1 MNVRARNRRGFTL
14 IELLVVIAII
24 AVLIALLLPAV
35 QAAREAARRSQ
46 CVNNLKQIGLA
57 LHNYHQTNDTF
68 PPGGACTNQNPTGN
82 GCTGQWNSNSSLLMM
97 LPFLEQN
104 AIYNSFNQSIVPMGD
119 AGQNSTG
126 RRSQI
131 NSFLCPS
138 DGNAKNTSITN
149 DDGRLNSYLGSRGT
163 TAGANAN
170 NTSANGY
177 GSTTTGLFSDGAPY
191 GLRDCTDG
199 SSNTI
204 AFSEKLVG
212 TPGQN
217 TGSTPGY
224 RGNGVNGSS
233 PSNLVYNAQQS
244 ATQVVTDLNAC
255 NTSWFALTVGNNNLI
270 NNEGQNWS
278 VGAMAYTMF
287 NTIVPPN
294 STQYKWGSCRNGCG
308 GCSPDGSSYVN
319 ASSNHSGGVNALFA
333 DGSVKFLKNTIAQTV
348 YWGLGTRANGEV
360 VDASQY

>member
-1 MNVRARNRRGFTL
+1 MSRRDRRGFTL

-46 CVNNLKQIGLA
+46 CINNMKQIGLA
-57 LHNYHQTNDTF
+57 LHNYHQTNDSF
-68 PPGGACTNQNPTGN
+68 PPGGACTQNTTGN
-82 GCTGQWNSNSSLLMM
+82 GCSGQWNSNSSLAMM

-104 AIYNSFNQSIVPMGD
+104 AIYNSLNMQLVPMGEPG
-119 AGQNSTG
+119 GQNSTA

-149 DDGRLNSYLGSRGT
+149 DDGRLNSYLASMGT

-170 NTSANGY
+170 GNSAGGY
-177 GSTTTGLFSDGAPY
+177 PSTVNGLFAVGTTY
-191 GLRDCTDG
+191 GLRDASDG

-204 AFSEKLVG
+204 AFCEKLVG

-233 PSNLVYNAQQS
+233 PSNLVYDALKSQS
-244 ATQVVTDLNAC
+244 QVVTDLNTC
-255 NTSWFALTVGNNNLI
+255 NTSWFALTAGTNNLI
-270 NNEGQNWS
+270 NNTGQNWA
-278 VGAMAYTMF
+278 VGSPAYTMF

-294 STQYKWGSCRNGCG
+294 STQYKWGSCRNGCS

-319 ASSNHSGGVNALFA
+319 ASSNHSGGVNALLA
-333 DGSVKFLKNTIAQTV
+333 DGSVRFVKNTIAQTV
-348 YWGLGTRANGEV
+348 YWALGTRANGEV
-360 VDASQY
+360 IDASQF